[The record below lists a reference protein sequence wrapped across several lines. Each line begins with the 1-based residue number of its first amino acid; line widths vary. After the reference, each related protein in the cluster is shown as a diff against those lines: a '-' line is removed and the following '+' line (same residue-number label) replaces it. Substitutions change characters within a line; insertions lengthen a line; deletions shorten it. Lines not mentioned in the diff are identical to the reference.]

1 MGFDTKTADA
11 GATMPMNQDGDSKDQ
26 PQREAARLGRAKRF
40 APIVVILAGLAAGYV
55 FGLHEFLSFESLVE
69 HRDSLMLRV
78 MDNIYLSSLIYL
90 VIYIVAVA
98 FSFPAASLLTIIG
111 GFLFGWL
118 LGGTLTAFGATIG
131 ATIIYLAARTAMGD
145 FLKRMAGPG
154 IAKLAD
160 GFRDNAFSFLLV
172 LRLAPIFPFFAMNI
186 APALFN
192 VPVRTYIVATFIG
205 ILPGTYAYAY
215 LGQGL
220 DSVILSAREAGRDVA
235 LADLVTPELTIAFA
249 ALAAVAA
256 IPFVVRK
263 LKAGRKSEL

>member
-1 MGFDTKTADA
+1 MSFDSKTADA
-11 GATMPMNQDGDSKDQ
+11 GAGMQMNQNGHSKDQ
-26 PQREAARLGRAKRF
+26 PQQPAAKVGVAKRF
-40 APIVVILAGLAAGYV
+40 APILVILAGLGAGYL

-78 MDNIYLSSLIYL
+78 MENIYLSSLIYVGL
-90 VIYIVAVA
+90 YIVAVA

-118 LGGTLTAFGATIG
+118 LGGTLTAIGATIG

-145 FLKRMAGPG
+145 FLKKMAGPG
-154 IAKLAD
+154 VAKLAD

-235 LADLVTPELTIAFA
+235 LTDLVTPELTIAFA
-249 ALAAVAA
+249 ALALVAA
-256 IPFVVRK
+256 IPFVVKK
-263 LKAGRKSEL
+263 LRAGR